1 MGQAFETINEDTKLV
16 TTLDRSPW
24 RRWEGHTQLGP
35 SAPTLAVASQWNWG
49 NARFQRHS
57 EIAAANSTTGWWFF
71 AYPSEK

>member
-57 EIAAANSTTGWWFF
+57 EIAAANSTNWLVVFRL
-71 AYPSEK
+71 PL